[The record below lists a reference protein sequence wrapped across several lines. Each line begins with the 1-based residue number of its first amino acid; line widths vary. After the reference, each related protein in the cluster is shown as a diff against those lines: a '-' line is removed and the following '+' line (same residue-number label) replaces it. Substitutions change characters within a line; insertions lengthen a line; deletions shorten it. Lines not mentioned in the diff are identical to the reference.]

1 MRNRLLTG
9 LALGAAMVL
18 AAATPAL
25 AGVAVPDPGH
35 LDHVRTVATFDP
47 GDGGAFAESVTA
59 DGQGNL
65 LVSLDT
71 WGVYNPVTDTWTD
84 NSGQLWR
91 VAPNG
96 TMTPFGPKIALG
108 GCGQILGVAMNS
120 GAAYVALYNF
130 GPDPACTTYTPPSG
144 VYRVTSTRV
153 SPLMT
158 LPEGSWPNGVTVH
171 DGWIYATD
179 SGLGAIWRGPVNRK
193 SSPEQPWFT
202 SDRLLGTEDY
212 FWIGA
217 NGIAFRGDDLF
228 VTSSAK
234 GMLLRIVPNS
244 SGKPV
249 WARIVAQGSDLVSAD
264 GLVFDAL
271 GRAWIAVNASGEGSL
286 VMVRHDGSL
295 VVASTPA
302 NSLDYPTQ
310 AVIGCTGTVFVTNG
324 SYNNGTP
331 SLVAFSR

>member
-1 MRNRLLTG
+1 MRSRLLTG

-47 GDGGAFAESVTA
+47 GDGGAFAESVTP
-59 DGQGNL
+59 DGHGNL

-71 WGVYNPVTDTWTD
+71 WGVYDPATDTWTD

-96 TMTPFGPKIALG
+96 TMTPFGPQIALG
-108 GCGQILGVAMNS
+108 GCGQILGVAMHS

-144 VYRVTSTRV
+144 VYRVTSNRV
-153 SPLMT
+153 SPRMT
-158 LPEGSWPNGVTVH
+158 LPPGSWPNGVAVH
-171 DGWIYATD
+171 NGRIYATD
-179 SGLGAIWRGPVNRK
+179 SGLGAIWRGPVDRK
-193 SSPEQPWFT
+193 SSPTKPWFT
-202 SDRLLGTEDY
+202 SDRLLGTEEVGL
-212 FWIGA
+212 GA

-228 VTSSAK
+228 VTSYGQ
-234 GMLLRIVPNS
+234 GMLLRIVMDCRGRPT
-244 SGKPV
+244 
-249 WARIVAQGSDLVSAD
+249 WAHIVAEGPELISGD
-264 GLVFDAL
+264 GLAFDAS
-271 GRAWIAVNASGEGSL
+271 GRAWVAVNDGSL
-286 VMVRHDGSL
+286 VMIQRDGTI
-295 VVASTPA
+295 VVANTPA
-302 NSLDYPTQ
+302 DSLDYPTQ
-310 AVIGCTGTVFVTNG
+310 PVIGNHAQVFVTNG

-331 SLVAFSR
+331 TLVAFSR